1 MRIAVAAGGPRARVE
16 LVVGSLAPRLISRGA
31 RHVHVGVT
39 AAEMLL
45 LDGDTVEV
53 SVQVGPGCVL
63 HIEDIGGTV
72 AYPRR
77 NVADL
82 ASPPARWLLDLQ
94 VARGGVLLWQGLPF
108 VVAGAADVV
117 RHTTLTLAEDARAVL
132 RETLVLGRHGERGG
146 RVRSGLE
153 IHDDG
158 GPVLLEELTVDGERP
173 EPGVLGDRRVAD
185 TLLAAGFR
193 PPSEQGDLRLEAPG
207 ALARHLGSAT
217 HDSPLDER
225 FQRWAAAAES

>member
-1 MRIAVAAGGPRARVE
+1 M
-16 LVVGSLAPRLISRGA
+16 
-31 RHVHVGVT
+31 
-39 AAEMLL
+39 
-45 LDGDTVEV
+45 
-53 SVQVGPGCVL
+53 
-63 HIEDIGGTV
+63 
-72 AYPRR
+72 
-77 NVADL
+77 
-82 ASPPARWLLDLQ
+82 
-94 VARGGVLLWQGLPF
+94 
-108 VVAGAADVV
+108 
-117 RHTTLTLAEDARAVL
+117 L